1 MAKQEKAPVS
11 LRALIQRI
19 NRALKAD
26 DWKLKATRGVRG
38 RSSLGDYYI
47 VNPNR
52 NWIVKARID
61 PETLGRELGVLHA
74 YERVEG

>member
-19 NRALKAD
+19 NRRLKAD
-26 DWKLKATRGVRG
+26 GQKLKATRGDRG
-38 RSSLGDYYI
+38 RSNLGDFYI

-52 NWIVKARID
+52 NWIVNTRVD
-61 PETLGRELGVLHA
+61 PEALGRQLGVLHS
-74 YERVEG
+74 YERVED